1 MIREA
6 STVLFKPSFEVA
18 HQISTHTNAEEK
30 SVDRG
35 FVTEDQVS
43 EITSLRK
50 RSASDLKRTGMVSVD
65 RFTGM
70 NVWTIRHKR
79 LDRALD
85 GGIDVMPRLG

>member
-6 STVLFKPSFEVA
+6 STVLLKPSFEVA

-50 RSASDLKRTGMVSVD
+50 RSASDLERTGMVSKD

-79 LDRALD
+79 LDRALG

>member
-6 STVLFKPSFEVA
+6 STVLVKPSFEVV

-50 RSASDLKRTGMVSVD
+50 RSASDLERTGMVSKD

-70 NVWTIRHKR
+70 NV
-79 LDRALD
+79 
-85 GGIDVMPRLG
+85 